1 MYYSKTILKRFLSP
15 KFMGK
20 ITKPDG
26 VGNTQNLKCG
36 DVMKIYLKVS
46 KKQGKEVISEI
57 KFETMGCGHAIAS
70 TDMICELA
78 LGKTLE
84 QAKKIKFSDV
94 ALKLGQMPPQKL
106 HCSSLAQYA
115 LQQAIFD
122 YEKKHLKPKATP
134 KKN

>member
-1 MYYSKTILKRFLSP
+1 FLKP

-20 ITKPDG
+20 LLGAQG

-36 DVMKIYLKVS
+36 DVMRIYLKVS
-46 KKQGKEVISEI
+46 KKKGEDKEVISEI

-94 ALKLGQMPPQKL
+94 SSRLGEMPPQKL

-115 LQQAIFD
+115 LKEAIKD
-122 YEKKHLKPKATP
+122 YEGRYLK
-134 KKN
+134 